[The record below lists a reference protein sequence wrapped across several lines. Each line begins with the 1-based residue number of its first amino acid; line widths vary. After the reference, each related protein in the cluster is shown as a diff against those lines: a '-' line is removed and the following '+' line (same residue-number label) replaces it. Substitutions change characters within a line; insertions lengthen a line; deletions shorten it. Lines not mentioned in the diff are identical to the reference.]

1 MSLTF
6 VSCRQTEPFA
16 KKIGDFIGICFILTV
31 YLCLS
36 IVYNYDIVYKQ
47 RGGVERSLYFS
58 MGRLRPRHEKSQ
70 TEHRKTA
77 GKKN

>member
-16 KKIGDFIGICFILTV
+16 KKIGDFIRICFILTV

-47 RGGVERSLYFS
+47 RGGVE
-58 MGRLRPRHEKSQ
+58 
-70 TEHRKTA
+70 
-77 GKKN
+77 